1 MRKALP
7 GLALA
12 ASAFLTAPAQ
22 ADIISLWDFNS
33 VTADGN
39 TSTGSLLPA
48 IGTGST
54 APVGGVTGG
63 FAAGAGSSDPTVG
76 DDSGWSTATYASQG
90 TGDKTR
96 GVQFNVSTVG
106 LKDVVIG
113 YDLRHSNTSSRYE
126 LVQYSL
132 DGGTF
137 IDLVSFDGNAG
148 DTWFNGRSV
157 DLSGIAGV
165 NDNAS
170 FAFRVVATFAPG
182 TGAYAASNTGSSYAT
197 NGTWRFDM
205 VTVSAAPVPEPETY
219 ALMLVGLGLVGFAV
233 RRRPWVGR
241 WQTDHSRQLS

>member
-1 MRKALP
+1 MRKSMP

-12 ASAFLTAPAQ
+12 IATTLVAPAQ
-22 ADIISLWDFNS
+22 ADIVSLWDFNS
-33 VTADGN
+33 PVADAS

-48 IGTGST
+48 LGGGTAATLGGVTAGFATGTGSSD
-54 APVGGVTGG
+54 P
-63 FAAGAGSSDPTVG
+63 AGSSD
-76 DDSGWSTATYASQG
+76 DSGWNTATYATQG

-106 LKDVVIG
+106 LKDIVLT

-132 DGGTF
+132 DGISFTD
-137 IDLVSFDGNAG
+137 IATFDGDAG
-148 DTWFNGRSV
+148 DTWFNNRSV

-170 FAFRVVATFAPG
+170 FAFRVVAAFAPG
-182 TGAYAASNTGSSYAT
+182 TGAYAASNAGFNYAT

-219 ALMLVGLGLVGFAV
+219 ALMLAGLGVVGLAI
-233 RRRPWVGR
+233 RRRPL
-241 WQTDHSRQLS
+241 SRRCPA

>member
-1 MRKALP
+1 MRKSMP

-12 ASAFLTAPAQ
+12 IATTLAVPAQ
-22 ADIISLWDFNS
+22 ADIVSLWDFNS
-33 VTADGN
+33 IVADAT
-39 TSTGSLLPA
+39 TSTGSILPA
-48 IGTGST
+48 LGGGTAAT
-54 APVGGVTGG
+54 LEGVTAS
-63 FAAGAGSSDPTVG
+63 FSAGAGSSDPAG
-76 DDSGWSTATYASQG
+76 SSDDSGWNTATYASQG

-106 LKDVVIG
+106 LEDIVIG

-132 DGGTF
+132 DGIGFTDIATF
-137 IDLVSFDGNAG
+137 EGNAG

-182 TGAYAASNTGSSYAT
+182 TGAYAASNDGSSYST
-197 NGTWRFDM
+197 SGTWRFDM

-219 ALMLVGLGLVGFAV
+219 ALMLAGLGLVGLV
-233 RRRPWVGR
+233 IRRRHKTGR
-241 WQTDHSRQLS
+241 HVIS